1 MNRRA
6 NVEIKNLQAKDMMKR
21 PVISVKKDTSLRDI
35 AEQLVTG
42 LFSGMVIT
50 DENEHV
56 IGIVSE
62 YDILNQYRK
71 GKDLAKLTAAEVMQK
86 DPVHVDVSTP
96 LHDIVDVMIEH
107 GILRIPVTEGHRLVG
122 NISRSDILKI
132 IIRE

>member
-1 MNRRA
+1 M
-6 NVEIKNLQAKDMMKR
+6 KNLQAKDIMKR
-21 PVISVKKDTSLRDI
+21 PVVSVKKQTSLRDI
-35 AEQLVTG
+35 ADQLVTG

-56 IGIVSE
+56 IGIVTE

-71 GKDLAKLTAAEVMQK
+71 GKDLEKLTAAEVMQK
-86 DPVHVDVSTP
+86 DPVHVDVSAS
-96 LHDIVDVMIEH
+96 LGDIVDVMIEH

-132 IIRE
+132 IIKE

>member
-1 MNRRA
+1 L
-6 NVEIKNLQAKDMMKR
+6 EIKNLHAQDIMKR
-21 PVISVKKDTSLRDI
+21 PAFSVKKHTSLRDI

-50 DENEHV
+50 DENEKV

-71 GKDLAKLTAAEVMQK
+71 GKDLEKLTAAEVMQK
-86 DPVHVDVSTP
+86 DPVHVDVSAS
-96 LHDIVDVMIEH
+96 LSDIVDVMIEH

-132 IIRE
+132 IIKE